1 MPDSCAA
8 ATPETMNAATAAK
21 ILIVFILTVP
31 RDEKN
36 RLPDRCQK
44 SDILAAIPA
53 GDSVSMS
60 GQDRK
65 TAGVMGGMGPDAT
78 VDFMAK
84 VVAMTD
90 SGRDQDHV
98 HMIVDQDPTV
108 PNRQAAIDGGID
120 EVSPHLATM
129 AKRLESAG
137 ADFLVMVCNTAH
149 VFLDGVRAETRIP
162 FISIIEES
170 IAEVGRIR
178 PAAATVGIM
187 ATNSCLDTG
196 IYQDEVRRSGR
207 QAVIPDDAGRTELM
221 RLINSIKAG
230 DKSEKIAAGM
240 ESIAQALVDQGAEV
254 IVGGC
259 TEIPI
264 VFEGDDFAVPVI
276 SSTNVLAE
284 RTLALA
290 RGQEPL
296 PNK

>member
-1 MPDSCAA
+1 
-8 ATPETMNAATAAK
+8 
-21 ILIVFILTVP
+21 
-31 RDEKN
+31 
-36 RLPDRCQK
+36 
-44 SDILAAIPA
+44 
-53 GDSVSMS
+53 MS

-108 PNRQAAIDGGID
+108 PNRQAAIDSGID
-120 EVSPHLATM
+120 DVSSHLTVM

-149 VFLDGVRAETRIP
+149 VFLDGVRAEITIP

-170 IAEVGRIR
+170 IVEVDRVR
-178 PAAATVGIM
+178 PEAGIVGIM
-187 ATNSCLDTG
+187 ATSSCIDTG
-196 IYQDEVRRSGR
+196 IYQDEVVRSGR
-207 QAVIPDDAGRTELM
+207 RAVVPDEAGRSELM
-221 RLINSIKAG
+221 RLINAIKAG
-230 DKSEKIAAGM
+230 DKGDAVAAGM

-264 VFEGDDFAVPVI
+264 VFEGKDFVVPVI

-296 PNK
+296 PSK